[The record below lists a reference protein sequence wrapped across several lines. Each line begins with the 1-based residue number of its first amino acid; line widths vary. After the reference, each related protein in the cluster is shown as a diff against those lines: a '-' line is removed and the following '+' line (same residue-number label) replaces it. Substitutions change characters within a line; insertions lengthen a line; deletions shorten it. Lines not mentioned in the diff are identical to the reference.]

1 MAYQKL
7 IIVGNLGRD
16 PEMRYMP
23 DGTPVTTLSV
33 ATNRKWNNPD
43 GSKGEETTWFRVT
56 AWRKTAEIAA
66 QYLTKGQQVM
76 IEGRLTPDRATGGPK
91 IWTRQD
97 GTPGANYDVTAD
109 RLVLLGGRGEAAGAP
124 GAAEAPEE
132 YEAEGGIPF

>member
-1 MAYQKL
+1 MSYQKL

-23 DGTPVTTLSV
+23 DGTPVTTMNV

-76 IEGRLTPDRATGGPK
+76 VEGRLVPDKATGGPK

-97 GTPGANYDVTAD
+97 GSPGASYEVTAE
-109 RLVLLGGRGEAAGAP
+109 RIVLIGSRGGEIGGVA
-124 GAAEAPEE
+124 GAAEAPEV
-132 YEAEGGIPF
+132 YEEEVPF